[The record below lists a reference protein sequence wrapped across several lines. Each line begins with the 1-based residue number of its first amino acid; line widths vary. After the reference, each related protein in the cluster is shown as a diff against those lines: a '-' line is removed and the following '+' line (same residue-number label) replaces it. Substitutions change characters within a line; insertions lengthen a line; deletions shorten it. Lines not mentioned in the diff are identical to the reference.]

1 MGIPT
6 FVPTNNKRFTIMMEQ
21 FFSSQN
27 NWAGLLL
34 RITIAVVLFP
44 HGAQKLLGW
53 FGGYGFDGTMQ
64 YFTQTVKLPYIIGLL
79 VILIEFF
86 APIALLIGVGSKI
99 LAAAVAILFFG
110 IMVTSHLN
118 FGFFMNW
125 FGNQAGEGLE
135 YFLLAI
141 GACLALMFNGS
152 GKFAIDN
159 LIISALK

>member
-1 MGIPT
+1 
-6 FVPTNNKRFTIMMEQ
+6 MMEQ
-21 FFSSQN
+21 FFNSQN

-34 RITIAVVLFP
+34 RVTIAVVLFP

-53 FGGYGFDGTMQ
+53 FGGFGFDGTMQ

-86 APIALLIGVGSKI
+86 APIALVLGVGSKI
-99 LAAAVAILFFG
+99 LAAVIAILFFG
-110 IMVTSHLN
+110 IMLTSHLN

-125 FGNQAGEGLE
+125 MGNQAGEGLE

-141 GACLALMFNGS
+141 GASLALMLNGS

-159 LIISALK
+159 MIVAALK

>member
-1 MGIPT
+1 
-6 FVPTNNKRFTIMMEQ
+6 MMEQ

-27 NWAGLLL
+27 NWTGLLL

-86 APIALLIGVGSKI
+86 APIALVLGIGSKI
-99 LAAAVAILFFG
+99 LAAVLAILFLG
-110 IMVTSHLN
+110 ITITAHSN

-125 FGNQAGEGLE
+125 FGNQPGEGFE
-135 YFLLAI
+135 FFLLAI
-141 GACLALMFNGS
+141 GASLALMFNGS

-159 LIISALK
+159 LIANALK

>member
-1 MGIPT
+1 
-6 FVPTNNKRFTIMMEQ
+6 MMEQ

-34 RITIAVVLFP
+34 RVTIAVVLFP

-53 FGGYGFDGTMQ
+53 FGGFGFDGTMQ

-86 APIALLIGVGSKI
+86 APIALVLGVGSKI
-99 LAAAVAILFFG
+99 LAAVIAILFLG
-110 IMVTSHLN
+110 IMLTSHLN

-125 FGNQAGEGLE
+125 MGNQAGEGLE

-141 GACLALMFNGS
+141 GASLALMLNGS

-159 LIISALK
+159 MIVAALK

>member
-1 MGIPT
+1 
-6 FVPTNNKRFTIMMEQ
+6 MMEQ

>member
-1 MGIPT
+1 
-6 FVPTNNKRFTIMMEQ
+6 MMEQ

-34 RITIAVVLFP
+34 RVTIAVVLFP

-53 FGGYGFDGTMQ
+53 FGGFGFDGTMQ

-86 APIALLIGVGSKI
+86 APIALVLGVGSKI
-99 LAAAVAILFFG
+99 LAAVIAILFVG
-110 IMVTSHLN
+110 IMLTSHLN

-125 FGNQAGEGLE
+125 MGNQAGEGLE

-141 GACLALMFNGS
+141 GASLALMLNGS

-159 LIISALK
+159 MIVAALK

>member
-1 MGIPT
+1 
-6 FVPTNNKRFTIMMEQ
+6 MMEQ

-34 RITIAVVLFP
+34 RVTIAVVLFP

-86 APIALLIGVGSKI
+86 APIALVLGVGSKI
-99 LAAAVAILFFG
+99 LAAVIAILFVG
-110 IMVTSHLN
+110 IMLTSHLN

-125 FGNQAGEGLE
+125 MGNQAGEGLE

-141 GACLALMFNGS
+141 GASLALMLNGS
-152 GKFAIDN
+152 GKFSIDN
-159 LIISALK
+159 LIVAALK

>member
-1 MGIPT
+1 
-6 FVPTNNKRFTIMMEQ
+6 MMEQ

-34 RITIAVVLFP
+34 RVTIAVVLFP

-86 APIALLIGVGSKI
+86 APIALILGVGSKI
-99 LAAAVAILFFG
+99 LAAVIAILFLG
-110 IMVTSHLN
+110 ILLTVHLK

-125 FGNQAGEGLE
+125 FGNQPGEGFE
-135 YFLLAI
+135 FFLLGI
-141 GACLALMFNGS
+141 GASLALMINGS
-152 GKFAIDN
+152 GKLSIDN
-159 LIISALK
+159 LIVAALK

>member
-1 MGIPT
+1 
-6 FVPTNNKRFTIMMEQ
+6 MMEQ

-34 RITIAVVLFP
+34 RVTIAVVLFP

-53 FGGYGFDGTMQ
+53 FGGFGFDGTMQ

-86 APIALLIGVGSKI
+86 APIALVLGVGSKI
-99 LAAAVAILFFG
+99 LAAVIAILFVG
-110 IMVTSHLN
+110 IMFTSSINH
-118 FGFFMNW
+118 GFFMNW
-125 FGNQAGEGLE
+125 LGNQAGEGYE
-135 YFLLAI
+135 FFLLAI
-141 GACLALMFNGS
+141 GASLALMFNGS

-159 LIISALK
+159 LIVTALK

>member
-1 MGIPT
+1 
-6 FVPTNNKRFTIMMEQ
+6 MMEQ

-27 NWAGLLL
+27 NWAGPLL
-34 RITIAVVLFP
+34 RVTIAVVLFP

-53 FGGYGFDGTMQ
+53 FGGFGFDGTMQ

-86 APIALLIGVGSKI
+86 APIALVLGVGSKI
-99 LAAAVAILFFG
+99 LAAVIAILFLG
-110 IMVTSHLN
+110 IMLTSHLN

-125 FGNQAGEGLE
+125 IGNQAGEGLE

-141 GACLALMFNGS
+141 GASLALMLNGS

-159 LIISALK
+159 MIVAALK